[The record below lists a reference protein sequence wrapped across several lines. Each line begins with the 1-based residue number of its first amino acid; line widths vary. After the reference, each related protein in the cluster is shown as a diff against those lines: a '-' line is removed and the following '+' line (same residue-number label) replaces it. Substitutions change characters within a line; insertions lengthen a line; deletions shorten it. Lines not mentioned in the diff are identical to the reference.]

1 MSKIFFVTISMR
13 GGGTERVISLLAN
26 RMVAMGYE
34 VTIMLIADSMVE
46 YKLNERIRVICVSGA
61 TGGSLVGRIKRIW
74 NMRREFSKNKEAKII
89 SMGTVSSMFTL
100 IAAIGLRNPITV
112 SERND
117 PNRLNYRPIKRHEAC
132 IRNIL
137 YRMADKVVLQTPDVV
152 EIFPEAIRKKSIVIG
167 NPLPNGL
174 PEPLAID
181 NREKIVISSGRFD
194 PSKNYKMLID
204 AFAEFSRQHPEYKLK
219 MFGKGE
225 TELESRR
232 QIEELGMQDKIL
244 LCGFSDN
251 IYEELGKAEIYV
263 LSSNS
268 EGLSNSLLE
277 ALAMGVPAI
286 ATDCSSGGNRMCIQD
301 GVNGF
306 IIPVGDGET
315 LLHKMAELAGD
326 IELRKKF
333 SENAVRIRED
343 YSESVITEQ
352 WLSCFD

>member
-1 MSKIFFVTISMR
+1 
-13 GGGTERVISLLAN
+13 
-26 RMVAMGYE
+26 
-34 VTIMLIADSMVE
+34 
-46 YKLNERIRVICVSGA
+46 
-61 TGGSLVGRIKRIW
+61 
-74 NMRREFSKNKEAKII
+74 
-89 SMGTVSSMFTL
+89 
-100 IAAIGLRNPITV
+100 
-112 SERND
+112 
-117 PNRLNYRPIKRHEAC
+117 
-132 IRNIL
+132 
-137 YRMADKVVLQTPDVV
+137 
-152 EIFPEAIRKKSIVIG
+152 
-167 NPLPNGL
+167 
-174 PEPLAID
+174 
-181 NREKIVISSGRFD
+181 VISSGRFD